1 MFWKLLKCVKL
12 RFIFEYIENYYS
24 KIIATN
30 KAFYC
35 VQMFKYSKPNVFL
48 LGGNISEELYHVG
61 QMVLV
66 LGVGGPG
73 VGLEEEVPGG
83 ELEGHAGGGP
93 DVCWRAVP

>member
-1 MFWKLLKCVKL
+1 M
-12 RFIFEYIENYYS
+12 
-24 KIIATN
+24 
-30 KAFYC
+30 
-35 VQMFKYSKPNVFL
+35 
-48 LGGNISEELYHVG
+48 G

-93 DVCWRAVP
+93 NVCRGAVP

>member
-1 MFWKLLKCVKL
+1 
-12 RFIFEYIENYYS
+12 
-24 KIIATN
+24 
-30 KAFYC
+30 
-35 VQMFKYSKPNVFL
+35 MFKYSKANVFL
-48 LGGNISEELYHVG
+48 LGWNISQELYHVG